1 MNFQPLGERVL
12 AKAKELETTTAS
24 GIIIPDNASNEEPN
38 EAEVVAIGNKVENIA
53 VGDQIFL
60 AKYARSA
67 EVTIDGTD
75 YLVVDV
81 KDILGVMK

>member
-12 AKAKELETTTAS
+12 AKVKELETTTAS

-38 EAEVVAIGNKVENIA
+38 EAEIVAIGDKVENIA
-53 VGDQIFL
+53 VGSKIMF
-60 AKYARSA
+60 AKYARVA

-75 YLVVDV
+75 YIVVDV